1 MCTLSLGA
9 CALSANAPEPEDMS
23 RPTAGPTPYALET
36 VSEPRSRWR
45 GDEEA
50 EPFRQTA
57 DSMAA
62 PMPAP
67 QSAPAPRS
75 RRADLAVAK
84 KSGARRHQPP
94 VVAQQ
99 LETDHAPPN
108 AAGNTHTDH
117 GVNPFTIT
125 RNDALSTFSIDVDT
139 ASYTLSRRALTSG
152 RLPPEAA
159 VRVEEFVNYFDYDS
173 YAEPTDDTPF
183 AVAMEAMPHPFRQNR
198 HILRVGVQGGSGPQR
213 P

>member
-1 MCTLSLGA
+1 MSALFHRPLFSVVCTLSLGA

-36 VSEPRSRWR
+36 VSEPMLALESS
-45 GDEEA
+45 DEEA
-50 EPFRQTA
+50 EPLPAMA

-62 PMPAP
+62 PTPAP

-108 AAGNTHTDH
+108 AC
-117 GVNPFTIT
+117 
-125 RNDALSTFSIDVDT
+125 LL
-139 ASYTLSRRALTSG
+139 YTSPSPR
-152 RLPPEAA
+152 
-159 VRVEEFVNYFDYDS
+159 D
-173 YAEPTDDTPF
+173 
-183 AVAMEAMPHPFRQNR
+183 
-198 HILRVGVQGGSGPQR
+198 
-213 P
+213 